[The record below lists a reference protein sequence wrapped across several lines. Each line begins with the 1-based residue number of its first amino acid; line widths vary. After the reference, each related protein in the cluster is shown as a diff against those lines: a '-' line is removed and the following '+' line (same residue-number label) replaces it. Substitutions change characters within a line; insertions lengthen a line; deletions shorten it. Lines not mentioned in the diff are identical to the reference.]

1 MNEYFDPLI
10 DILWAIIR
18 GGITGIIIA
27 LVGAHYMKKYMDDM
41 DELQKLSMELVSI
54 QKEKIYAL
62 EKEIGLLKFE
72 VSTLKEHDKWC
83 TMNYED
89 RFLVK
94 PESLEKEI
102 KE

>member
-1 MNEYFDPLI
+1 MFEYFDPLI

-27 LVGAHYMKKYMDDM
+27 LVGAYYMKKYMDDM
-41 DELQKLSMELVSI
+41 HELQ
-54 QKEKIYAL
+54 
-62 EKEIGLLKFE
+62 KEIGLLKFE
-72 VSTLKEHDKWC
+72 VSVLKEHDKWC

>member
-27 LVGAHYMKKYMDDM
+27 LVGAYYMKKYMDDIE
-41 DELQKLSMELVSI
+41 ELQKLSIELVSI

-83 TMNYED
+83 TMYY
-89 RFLVK
+89 K
-94 PESLEKEI
+94 SLK
-102 KE
+102 KKK